1 MTMETT
7 VPPGGVRA
15 EPGELTWTAPTAR
28 ERLGLLS
35 RTGSVTI
42 VGASNNRARPSFF
55 VATYLLSSSKYRV
68 NFVNPRLDT
77 LLGQPVYPSLAD
89 VPGGVDLVSV
99 FRKHSDLPEVADEVI
114 AAGARTLWLQLGL
127 WHEPVA
133 EHACK
138 AGLDVV
144 MNRCVKIEHA
154 RFAGGLHLAGF
165 NTGVIS
171 SRRQS
176 KP

>member
-1 MTMETT
+1 MSYD
-7 VPPGGVRA
+7 VGAV
-15 EPGELTWTAPTAR
+15 
-28 ERLGLLS
+28 ERRRLLG
-35 RTGSVTI
+35 RTKSVTI
-42 VGASNNRARPSFF
+42 VGASANPARPSYF
-55 VATYLLSSSKYRV
+55 VATYLLSSTRYEV

-77 LLGQPVYPSLAD
+77 LLGQPAYPSLAD
-89 VPGGVDLVSV
+89 VPGELDLVSV
-99 FRKHSDLPEVADEVI
+99 FRKHDDLPGVAEEVI
-114 AAGARTLWLQLGL
+114 EAGARTLWLQLGL

-133 EHACK
+133 DRARE

-171 SRRQS
+171 SRRQTA
-176 KP
+176 P

>member
-1 MTMETT
+1 MSHEIGA
-7 VPPGGVRA
+7 V
-15 EPGELTWTAPTAR
+15 AR
-28 ERLGLLS
+28 QQILG
-35 RTGSVTI
+35 RTESVTV
-42 VGASNNRARPSFF
+42 VGASANPARPSFF
-55 VATYLLSSSKYRV
+55 VATYLLSSTRYRV

-77 LLGQPVYPSLAD
+77 LLGRPVYPSLKD

-99 FRKHSDLPEVADEVI
+99 FRKHDDLPGVAEEVI
-114 AAGARTLWLQLGL
+114 EAGARTLWLQLGL

-133 EHACK
+133 DRARE

-171 SRRQS
+171 SRRQTA
-176 KP
+176 P

>member
-1 MTMETT
+1 MTHDVSAVER
-7 VPPGGVRA
+7 RA
-15 EPGELTWTAPTAR
+15 ILT
-28 ERLGLLS
+28 
-35 RTGSVTI
+35 RTKSVTL
-42 VGASNNRARPSFF
+42 VGASANPARPSYF
-55 VATYLLSSSKYRV
+55 VATYLLSSTRYEV

-77 LLGQPVYPSLAD
+77 LFGKPVYASLKD
-89 VPGGVDLVSV
+89 LPGEPDLVSV
-99 FRKHSDLPEVADEVI
+99 FRKHDDLPQVAEEVI
-114 AAGARTLWLQLGL
+114 DAGARTLWLQLGL

-133 EHACK
+133 DRARE

-171 SRRQS
+171 SRRPS
-176 KP
+176 AP

>member
-1 MTMETT
+1 MSYD
-7 VPPGGVRA
+7 VGAV
-15 EPGELTWTAPTAR
+15 
-28 ERLGLLS
+28 ERRRLLG
-35 RTGSVTI
+35 RTKSVTV
-42 VGASNNRARPSFF
+42 VGASANPARPSYF
-55 VATYLLSSSKYRV
+55 VATYLLSSTRYEV

-77 LLGQPVYPSLAD
+77 LLGHPVYPSLAD
-89 VPGGVDLVSV
+89 VPGELDLVSV
-99 FRKHSDLPEVADEVI
+99 FRKHDDLPAVAEEVI
-114 AAGARTLWLQLGL
+114 EAGARTLWLQLGL

-133 EHACK
+133 DRARE

-171 SRRQS
+171 SRRQTA
-176 KP
+176 P

>member
-1 MTMETT
+1 MSHDVGAVER
-7 VPPGGVRA
+7 RA
-15 EPGELTWTAPTAR
+15 ILNRAK
-28 ERLGLLS
+28 
-35 RTGSVTI
+35 SVTL
-42 VGASNNRARPSFF
+42 VGASANPSRPSYF
-55 VATYLLSSSKYRV
+55 VATYLLSSTRYEV

-77 LLGQPVYPSLAD
+77 LLGKPVYASLKD
-89 VPGGVDLVSV
+89 VPGGLDLVSV
-99 FRKHSDLPEVADEVI
+99 FRKHDDLPQVAEEVI
-114 AAGARTLWLQLGL
+114 NAGARTLWLQLGL

-133 EHACK
+133 DRARE

-176 KP
+176 TP

>member
-1 MTMETT
+1 MTHSVHDTGAVER
-7 VPPGGVRA
+7 RA
-15 EPGELTWTAPTAR
+15 I
-28 ERLGLLS
+28 LG
-35 RTGSVTI
+35 RTKSVTL
-42 VGASNNRARPSFF
+42 VGASANPARPSYF
-55 VATYLLSSSKYRV
+55 VATYLLSSTRYEV

-77 LLGQPVYPSLAD
+77 LFGKPVYASLKD
-89 VPGGVDLVSV
+89 VPGGLDLVSV
-99 FRKHSDLPEVADEVI
+99 FRRHDDLPQVAEEVI
-114 AAGARTLWLQLGL
+114 DAGARTLWLQLGL

-133 EHACK
+133 GRARE

-176 KP
+176 AP

>member
-1 MTMETT
+1 MTSLETS
-7 VPPGGVRA
+7 VPAGAVRA
-15 EPGELTWTAPTAR
+15 GGELSWTPPTAR
-28 ERLGLLS
+28 ERQAILR
-35 RTGSVTI
+35 RTTSVTI
-42 VGASNNRARPSFF
+42 VGASANPARPSYF
-55 VATYLLSSSKYRV
+55 VATYLLSSSRYRI
-68 NFVNPRLDT
+68 NFVNPRLDE

-99 FRKHSDLPEVADEVI
+99 FRKHDDLPDVAEEVVK
-114 AAGARTLWLQLGL
+114 AGARTLWLQLGL

-133 EHACK
+133 ERATE
-138 AGLDVV
+138 AGLAVV

-176 KP
+176 PP

>member
-1 MTMETT
+1 MTYEVGTHE
-7 VPPGGVRA
+7 VSAV
-15 EPGELTWTAPTAR
+15 
-28 ERLGLLS
+28 ERRRILG
-35 RTGSVTI
+35 RTRSVTV
-42 VGASNNRARPSFF
+42 VGASANPARPSYF
-55 VATYLLSSSKYRV
+55 VATYLLSSTRYEV

-77 LLGQPVYPSLAD
+77 LLGRPVYPSLKD
-89 VPGGVDLVSV
+89 VPGGIDLVSV
-99 FRKHSDLPEVADEVI
+99 FRKHDDLPSVAEEAID
-114 AAGARTLWLQLGL
+114 AGARTLWLQLGL

-133 EHACK
+133 DRARA

-176 KP
+176 AP